1 MKQVKRRIWAGAVCY
16 QVVYNVP
23 DRTRNIRDSVP
34 RKPRFE
40 NEEERKEFLLG
51 ISRRKHARS
60 FNANFGPSSL
70 YSTLTCDQEHEIH
83 DFEDAKRVRKNFIKS
98 LKRAYP
104 EAVVFCYIGRG
115 KSTHRIHFHMV
126 SEGIPKEV
134 IEEKWKHGGVRRIE
148 NLRTHN
154 FYNGVDRGQDYT
166 GLADYLFDHWKPEI
180 GGHRWYQTKNA
191 RKPEADPAAEVRLRG
206 GYTKDRPP
214 KPPKGYTL
222 VDITCTKYGCLHYT
236 YVALPEKRKYQ
247 RRKPTYEVGS

>member
-134 IEEKWKHGGVRRIE
+134 IEEKWKHGGVRRQSK
-148 NLRTHN
+148 RVRA
-154 FYNGVDRGQDYT
+154 GVCRLGGFRFQRLGVRAGVCRG
-166 GLADYLFDHWKPEI
+166 P
-180 GGHRWYQTKNA
+180 GGRN
-191 RKPEADPAAEVRLRG
+191 VFL
-206 GYTKDRPP
+206 
-214 KPPKGYTL
+214 L
-222 VDITCTKYGCLHYT
+222 CL
-236 YVALPEKRKYQ
+236 
-247 RRKPTYEVGS
+247 